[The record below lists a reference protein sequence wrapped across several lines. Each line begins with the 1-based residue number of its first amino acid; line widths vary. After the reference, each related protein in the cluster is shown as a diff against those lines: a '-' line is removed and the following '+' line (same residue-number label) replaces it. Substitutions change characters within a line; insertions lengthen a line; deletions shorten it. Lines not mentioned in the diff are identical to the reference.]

1 MKLAGPALFFSC
13 RSRTDG
19 QNIILIGTFIIALH
33 PSRNQS
39 TDCLSQ
45 SSKPQ
50 SNYRIENKSR
60 LTEMKLK
67 GLYYNQKV
75 QEGCE
80 TRMYMEEKK

>member
-19 QNIILIGTFIIALH
+19 QNIILIGTFIIVLH

-39 TDCLSQ
+39 TDCLS
-45 SSKPQ
+45 SKHQ

-67 GLYYNQKV
+67 GLDYNQDV
-75 QEGCE
+75 
-80 TRMYMEEKK
+80 